1 MHYVRNPV
9 WSSLALKFYLMNGL
23 VDSLILMQRGW
34 FAARRLVRLP
44 SMQMMLSLLFG
55 VMVTSFVGHSTL
67 PQVELSDKQK
77 YRLLKSQITRR
88 FILSPIQS
96 DREVTTAVIHA
107 ISRATG
113 KTGVNLNEVRSLA
126 KKIIHVSKCFGID
139 PIHFAS
145 LVWRESR
152 FDQTAQSPTGAIGI
166 TQMTYAGIE
175 EVLDRLAL
183 GSHRRFGALR
193 AQVASCQ
200 PGFLNHVPTEVT
212 PEALSMWHDRVE
224 TQLDDALMMGAILFK
239 LDLASAE
246 SIPARPMREI
256 YRTAFE
262 NYNGE
267 AGFKAQFAEEV
278 LALSQT
284 VAEFGSV
291 MIARSGL

>member
-1 MHYVRNPV
+1 MKVSVGP
-9 WSSLALKFYLMNGL
+9 
-23 VDSLILMQRGW
+23 LILMQRGW

-44 SMQMMLSLLFG
+44 SMQTTLSLLFG
-55 VMVTSFVGHSTL
+55 VMMASFVGHSTL
-67 PQVELSDKQK
+67 PEPGSQAELSDKQK

-88 FILSPIQS
+88 FLLSPIQN
-96 DREVTTAVIHA
+96 DREVMTAVVHA

-113 KTGVNLNEVRSLA
+113 RTGVDLIEVRALA

-139 PIHFAS
+139 PIHFAA
-145 LVWRESR
+145 LIWRESR

-200 PGFLNHVPTEVT
+200 PGFLEHVPTEVT
-212 PEALSMWHDRVE
+212 AEALAHWHDRVE
-224 TQLDDALMMGAILFK
+224 TQLDDALVMGAILFK

-246 SIPARPMREI
+246 SIPARPMREL

-267 AGFKAQFAEEV
+267 AGFKSQFAEEV

-291 MIARSGL
+291 LIARSGL